1 MGDDA
6 CRSGVNGLEPDARR
20 CLAYRQ
26 QDRLSVADAAA
37 HPFLVLRQGS
47 RRRSAAPAAPAPAAL
62 EAASG
67 VEPAPAAHARSPEAV
82 ILD

>member
-1 MGDDA
+1 MRCA
-6 CRSGVNGLEPDARR
+6 RLGVDRLQPIVRR

-37 HPFLVLRQGS
+37 HPFLTLRHGS
-47 RRRSAAPAAPAPAAL
+47 RRRSAAPAVPAPAAV

-67 VEPAPAAHARSPEAV
+67 VEPAPAARAGSPEAV
-82 ILD
+82 VLD